1 MNSSILMLAII
12 IGILG
17 LLQAIMDIITYLIS
31 PRGVWM
37 TAVLTAILY
46 VISSILSWYGIL
58 VNSNIIAKLGILIF
72 FGNKLLCLYL
82 LKKGESNE

>member
-12 IGILG
+12 IGISG
-17 LLQAIMDIITYLIS
+17 LLQAIMDIIKYRTSL
-31 PRGVWM
+31 RGVR
-37 TAVLTAILY
+37 VSVVLY

-58 VNSNIIAKLGILIF
+58 ANSNIIAGLGILIF

-82 LKKGESNE
+82 LKKEK